1 MSKGPLIKS
10 IAPWFGS
17 KRSLAPAIVQELGPH
32 QAYFE
37 PFCGSMAVLFAK
49 DRSPH
54 ETVNDLHGDLINLAM
69 VLASPRYSDLCTF
82 IQRILCCEKL
92 FDLAKATFVAQEAH
106 VPGSPAEVRGE
117 HVDRALVYLV
127 VSWMGRN
134 GVSGTARQNYQM
146 AIRWTHGGGGGGRRF
161 VSATQSIPAWHQ
173 RLREVTIL
181 NRDGFE
187 LIEKIDD
194 QAPIAVYVDPPY
206 LPETCGSGDGSH
218 GSRYEHDFAEE
229 DHSRLA
235 EAVGRFKKARVVVS
249 YYWDERLLKLYP
261 GWTIR
266 KMFRQKHLHVQNKR
280 GMGRNIAPEV
290 LLMNGP
296 SYAGKEGLFA

>member
-1 MSKGPLIKS
+1 MTKPALNA
-10 IAPWFGS
+10 IAPWFGG
-17 KRSLAPAIVQELGPH
+17 KRTLAPVIVQELGSH

-69 VLASPRYSDLCTF
+69 VLASPLCPTLYEKLT
-82 IQRILCCEKL
+82 RTTCCETI
-92 FDLAKATFVAQEAH
+92 FEMAKNIFVRGK
-106 VPGSPAEVRGE
+106 PTPPSSPAMVKPKHIE
-117 HVDRALVYLV
+117 RAYCYFL

-134 GVSGTARQNYQM
+134 GVSGTARQKYQM
-146 AIRWTHGGGGGGRRF
+146 AIRWTHGGGGGGKRF
-161 VSATQSIPAWHQ
+161 VSATESIPAWHR

-181 NRDGFE
+181 NRDGFK

-194 QAPIAVYVDPPY
+194 QEPIAIYVDPPY
-206 LPETCGSGDGSH
+206 FPESCGSGEGSK
-218 GSRYEHDFAEE
+218 GTRYEHDFADA
-229 DHSRLA
+229 DHARLA
-235 EAVGRFKKARVVVS
+235 EAVGRFKNARVVVS
-249 YYWDERLLKLYP
+249 YYWDERLPELYP

-280 GMGRNIAPEV
+280 GVGRNVAPEA
-290 LLMNGP
+290 LLINGP
-296 SYAGKEGLFA
+296 SYAGREGLFA